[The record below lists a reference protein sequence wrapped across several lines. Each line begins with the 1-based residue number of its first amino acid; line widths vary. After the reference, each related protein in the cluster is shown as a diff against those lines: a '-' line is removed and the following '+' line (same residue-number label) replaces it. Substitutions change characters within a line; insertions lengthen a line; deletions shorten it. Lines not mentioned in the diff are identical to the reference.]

1 MAGVL
6 CCDVCC
12 ANLQQVC
19 AVWELLQPSAV
30 AVRDGF
36 ASRRGPHEALVQLQ
50 GATVRLR
57 LAPLQRLQ
65 ERLGTVHRWAE
76 ALGLLQI
83 TGQKAVAT
91 RRRCSV
97 AVAVTAL
104 RLVALLAAAYLGA
117 QYFFRD
123 GPQHQQHLPAG
134 LEQFL
139 VLNARQKDTLDVGN
153 NSWGLGALYALPYAI
168 LVGLLA
174 YDVFRRPHA
183 VRKNTTQAVYERFFG
198 IRGSYYTWKVA
209 ILQLLTVALQAM
221 GKLKLLSAIV
231 SVAIFKKSNAVIQLQ
246 VGFWAFVSLLLANA
260 IYPSIL
266 ILFPH
271 SSTRFAAASMDAFL
285 DLGYTVT
292 YLAVVLTALPA
303 LSTHEAV
310 SGNFDWGVTKDN
322 LEISNR
328 LTPSFAFPSRL
339 LSFAAV
345 YMSLAHVLAV
355 CRALERADRDRE
367 THGEQPMETMST
379 LHGKLKGGKRR
390 HVLAAC
396 SSMLPLLV
404 LTYVWLG
411 VSYPQL
417 QPDDFGCF
425 PCNCDVS
432 SNATLRLV
440 ACALPE
446 VLRYS
451 ELSMS
456 NHNIGEIEPNSLPTS
471 LKLLSLSN
479 NPLRNLDRALFS
491 QLTPLEAR
499 CGL

>member
-19 AVWELLQPSAV
+19 AVWELLQPRAV

-36 ASRRGPHEALVQLQ
+36 ASRRGPREALVQLQ

-57 LAPLQRLQ
+57 LTPLQRLQ
-65 ERLGTVHRWAE
+65 QRLGTVHRWAE

-97 AVAVTAL
+97 AVAVIAL
-104 RLVALLAAAYLGA
+104 RLVALLAAAYLAA
-117 QYFFRD
+117 QYFFRY
-123 GPQHQQHLPAG
+123 GPQQHLAAG
-134 LEQFL
+134 LEQLL
-139 VLNARQKDTLDVGN
+139 VLNATAKDTLDVGN
-153 NSWGLGALYALPYAI
+153 NSWGLGALYALPYAM

-231 SVAIFKKSNAVIQLQ
+231 SVAIFEKSNAVLQLQ
-246 VGFWAFVSLLLANA
+246 AGFWAFVSLLLANA

-266 ILFPH
+266 ILFPD
-271 SSTRFAAASMDAFL
+271 SSTRFVAASMDAFL

-303 LSTHEAV
+303 LSSQEAV
-310 SGNFDWGVTKDN
+310 AGNFDVSGTKNN
-322 LEISNR
+322 LQISNR

-339 LSFAAV
+339 FSYAAV

-367 THGEQPMETMST
+367 TQWEQPMETMST
-379 LHGKLKGGKRR
+379 LHGKLKDGKRR
-390 HVLAAC
+390 QVLAAC

-404 LTYVWLG
+404 LTCVWLG

-425 PCNCDVS
+425 PCNCDAS

-451 ELSMS
+451 ELSLS
-456 NHNIGEIEPNSLPTS
+456 DHNIGEIEPNSLPAS

-479 NPLRNLDRALFS
+479 NPVRNLDQGLFS
-491 QLTPLEAR
+491 QLSPLEAR